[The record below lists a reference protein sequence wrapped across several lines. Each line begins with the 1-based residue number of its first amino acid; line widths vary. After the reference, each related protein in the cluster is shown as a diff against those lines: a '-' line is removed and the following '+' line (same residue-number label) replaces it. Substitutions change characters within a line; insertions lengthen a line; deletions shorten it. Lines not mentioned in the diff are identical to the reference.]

1 MFVSLQFKLEL
12 KKEDKEK
19 LIRLMRKQSS
29 AIRVAYNM
37 LKELEKEKTK
47 NPHAQ
52 IYHRLRQLFPEL
64 PTKYIDSAIYKAKQ
78 YPTDKPVVFGSKKL
92 FEKLCKNHLTGK
104 TREELK
110 KQWRELR
117 QGTLI
122 SIGSRHE
129 AVKGNLLLRF
139 MELDGKLHLRIT
151 TGNREFIYAKVLREP
166 SNSKD
171 KWLTFMAMLL
181 ESWQTQNYFAYTVE
195 LKLRDGETYGSVS
208 FELPTPEVKYTKENG
223 VIAIDTN
230 ASPIHLA
237 IAEVSKTGELLS
249 YQTISLHHLL
259 GLSQNSK
266 DHQEWILAHQLLDL
280 AIQKGK
286 AIAVENLKKLK
297 KGMRGD
303 GKATLR
309 KRLHQWNA
317 KKFLQKLKRVAMLKG
332 VEVIEVNPAYTS
344 VIGMLKYAPQ
354 LSIDKDIAGAYV
366 IGRRALG
373 FKEDTPENYEKLLK
387 DRTYLEFALKRY
399 EEREKELRELLE
411 KETNQYKRNAL
422 KSELRSVENSK
433 KLLTHLVQ
441 SLQSESSSCEGTY
454 GRNPEQGRVT
464 KTTLQSAWQVL
475 KVALLFPILGKVL
488 PRDLSPLKPV
498 LVEGVWDRVRSRLVP
513 LEAGGTVPTRDFQN
527 SLKDDKAQVSKR
539 ARAFLSLSM
548 PSFIISSER
557 Q

>member
-1 MFVSLQFKLEL
+1 MFISLQFNLEL
-12 KKEDKEK
+12 KKKDREK
-19 LIRLMRKQSS
+19 LIKLMRKQSS
-29 AIRVAYNM
+29 AIRTAYNM
-37 LKELEKEKTK
+37 LRELEKEKAK
-47 NPHAQ
+47 NTHSQ

-64 PTKYIDSAIYKAKQ
+64 PTKYIGSAIYKAKQ
-78 YPTDKPVVFGSKKL
+78 YPTDKIVVFGGKRL

-104 TREELK
+104 AREKLK
-110 KQWRELR
+110 KQWREIR

-122 SIGSRHE
+122 SIGSK
-129 AVKGNLLLRF
+129 ADKGNRLTRF
-139 MELDGKLHLRIT
+139 EDLNGQLHLRIT

-181 ESWQTQNYFAYTVE
+181 EGWQTQSYFPYTVE
-195 LKLRDGETYGSVS
+195 LKLRDGEVYGSVS
-208 FELPTPEVKYTKENG
+208 FEIPTPEVKYTKENG

-280 AIQKGK
+280 AIQRNK
-286 AIAVENLKKLK
+286 AIAIENLKKLK
-297 KGMRGD
+297 KGKRGD
-303 GKATLR
+303 GKAELR
-309 KRLHQWNA
+309 KRLHQWNV

-354 LSIDKDIAGAYV
+354 LSIDKDTASAYV

-373 FKEDTPENYEKLLK
+373 FREDTPENYEKLLK
-387 DRTYLEFALKRY
+387 DKAYLEFALKRY
-399 EEREKELRELLE
+399 EEREKELKELIE
-411 KETNQYKRNAL
+411 KESNEYKRNAL
-422 KSELRSVENSK
+422 KSELKNVQNAK
-433 KLLTHLVQ
+433 KVLTHLVQ
-441 SLQSESSSCEGTY
+441 SLQSEPSSCKGAY
-454 GRNPEQGRVT
+454 GRNPEQGET
-464 KTTLQSAWQVL
+464 KKVSQIAWQVL
-475 KVALLFPILGKVL
+475 KVALLFPILGRIL

-498 LVEGVWDRVRSRLVP
+498 LVEGVWDRMRIRLVP
-513 LEAGGTVPTRDFQN
+513 LEAGGTVPIGDFQN
-527 SLKDDKAQVSKR
+527 SLPRPDV
-539 ARAFLSLSM
+539 
-548 PSFIISSER
+548 
-557 Q
+557 

>member
-19 LIRLMRKQSS
+19 LIKLMRKQSS

-37 LKELEKEKTK
+37 LRELEKEKTK

-52 IYHRLRQLFPEL
+52 IYHRLRQLFPDL

-78 YPTDKPVVFGSKKL
+78 YPTDKPVVFGGKRL

-104 TREELK
+104 AREKLK

-122 SIGSRHE
+122 GIGSKHKT
-129 AVKGNLLLRF
+129 AQGNLLLRF

-166 SNSKD
+166 SNGKD
-171 KWLTFMAMLL
+171 KWITFMAMLL
-181 ESWQTQNYFAYTVE
+181 ESWQIKNYFAYTVE
-195 LKLRDGETYGSVS
+195 LKLRDGEVYGNVS
-208 FELPTPEVKYTKENG
+208 FEIPTPEVKYTKENG
-223 VIAIDTN
+223 VIAVDTN
-230 ASPIHLA
+230 ALPIHLA
-237 IAEVSKTGELLS
+237 VAEVSKTGELLS

-266 DHQEWILAHQLLDL
+266 DHQEWILAHKIVDL
-280 AIQKGK
+280 AIEKGK

-297 KGMRGD
+297 KGTRGD

-309 KRLHQWNA
+309 KILHQWNA

-354 LSIDKDIAGAYV
+354 LNIDKDISGAYV

-373 FKEDTPENYEKLLK
+373 FKEDMPENYEKLLK
-387 DRTYLEFALKRY
+387 DKAYLEFALKRY
-399 EEREKELRELLE
+399 EERERELTELVE
-411 KETNQYKRNAL
+411 KETNEYKRNAL
-422 KSELRSVENSK
+422 ESELRSVENVRE
-433 KLLTHLVQ
+433 LLSNLIQ
-441 SLQSESSSCEGTY
+441 SLQSESSSCEGAN
-454 GRNPEQGRVT
+454 GRNPEQGRVA
-464 KTTLQSAWQVL
+464 KTTLQIAWQVL

-488 PRDLSPLKPV
+488 LRDLSPLKPV
-498 LVEGVWDRVRSRLVP
+498 LVEGVWDRMRSRLAP
-513 LEAGGTVPTRDFQN
+513 LEAGGASR
-527 SLKDDKAQVSKR
+527 LGI
-539 ARAFLSLSM
+539 
-548 PSFIISSER
+548 FITASEV
-557 Q
+557 

>member
-12 KKEDKEK
+12 KKEEKEK
-19 LIRLMRKQSS
+19 LTQLMRKQSS
-29 AIRVAYNM
+29 AIRTAYNM

-47 NPHAQ
+47 NTHSQ

-64 PTKYIDSAIYKAKQ
+64 PTKYIDSAMDKAKQ
-78 YPTDKPVVFGSKKL
+78 YPTDKPVVFGGKRL

-104 TREELK
+104 AREKLK

-151 TGNREFIYAKVLREP
+151 TGKREFVYAKVLREP

-171 KWLTFMAMLL
+171 KWITFIAMLL
-181 ESWQTQNYFAYTVE
+181 ESWQTQSYFPYTVE
-195 LKLRDGETYGSVS
+195 LKLRNGEIYGNVS
-208 FELPTPEVKYTKENG
+208 FELPTSEVRYTKEKG
-223 VIAIDTN
+223 VVAIDTN

-237 IAEVSKTGELLS
+237 IAEVSKTGELVS
-249 YQTISLHHLL
+249 YQTISLHHLI

-266 DHQEWILAHQLLDL
+266 DHQEWILAHQIVNL
-280 AIQKGK
+280 AIEKGK
-286 AIAVENLKKLK
+286 AIAVENLKKLR
-297 KGMRGD
+297 KGKRGD

-373 FKEDTPENYEKLLK
+373 FKEDMPENYEKLLK
-387 DRTYLEFALKRY
+387 DRAYLEFALKRY

-411 KETNQYKRNAL
+411 KESNEYKRNAL
-422 KSELRSVENSK
+422 KSELRSVENAR
-433 KLLTHLVQ
+433 KLLANFLQ
-441 SLQSESSSCEGTY
+441 SLQSEPSGCEGAN
-454 GRNPEQGRVT
+454 GRNPEQGRVA
-464 KTTLQSAWQVL
+464 KTTLQSAWLVL
-475 KVALLFPILGKVL
+475 RVALLFPILGRIP
-488 PRDLSPLKPV
+488 PRDLSPLKPL
-498 LVEGVWDRVRSRLVP
+498 LVEGVWDRVRHSNGLVP
-513 LEAGGTVPTRDFQN
+513 LSAGGTVPMRDF
-527 SLKDDKAQVSKR
+527 
-539 ARAFLSLSM
+539 
-548 PSFIISSER
+548 
-557 Q
+557 

>member
-12 KKEDKEK
+12 RKEDKEK
-19 LIRLMRKQSS
+19 LIKLMRKQSS

-52 IYHRLRQLFPEL
+52 IYQRLRQLFPDL

-78 YPTDKPVVFGSKKL
+78 YPTNKTVVFGGKRL
-92 FEKLCKNHLTGK
+92 FEKLCKNHLSGK
-104 TREELK
+104 AREKLK

-122 SIGSRHE
+122 SIGSK
-129 AVKGNLLLRF
+129 ADKGNRLMRF
-139 MELDGKLHLRIT
+139 EDLNGQLHLRIT

-171 KWLTFMAMLL
+171 KWLTFMTMLL
-181 ESWQTQNYFAYTVE
+181 ESWKTQSYFPYTVE
-195 LKLRDGETYGSVS
+195 LKLRNGEVYGSVS
-208 FELPTPEVKYTKENG
+208 FEIPTPEVRYTKENG

-237 IAEVSKTGELLS
+237 MAEVSKTGELLS

-266 DHQEWILAHQLLDL
+266 DYQEWILAHQIVNL
-280 AIQKGK
+280 AVEKGK
-286 AIAVENLKKLK
+286 AIAIENLKKLK

-303 GKATLR
+303 GKAKLR
-309 KRLHQWNA
+309 KRLHNWNA

-332 VEVIEVNPAYTS
+332 VELVEVNPAYTS
-344 VIGMLKYAPQ
+344 IIGMLKYAPQ
-354 LSIDKDIAGAYV
+354 LNIDKDIAGAYA
-366 IGRRALG
+366 IGRSALG
-373 FKEDTPENYEKLLK
+373 FKEDMPENYEKLLK
-387 DRTYLEFALKRY
+387 DKAYLEFALKRY
-399 EEREKELRELLE
+399 EEREKELRELIE
-411 KETNQYKRNAL
+411 KETNEYKRNAL
-422 KSELRSVENSK
+422 ESKLRSVEDAR
-433 KLLTHLVQ
+433 KLLANLIQ
-441 SLQSESSSCEGTY
+441 SLQSEPSGCEGAD
-454 GRNPEQGRVT
+454 GRNPERGRVA

-475 KVALLFPILGKVL
+475 KVALLFPILGRVL

-498 LVEGVWDRVRSRLVP
+498 LVEGVWNRVRSRLVP
-513 LEAGGTVPTRDFQN
+513 LEAGGTVLMKDF
-527 SLKDDKAQVSKR
+527 
-539 ARAFLSLSM
+539 
-548 PSFIISSER
+548 
-557 Q
+557 

>member
-19 LIRLMRKQSS
+19 LIQLMRKQSS

-37 LKELEKEKTK
+37 LKELEEEKAK
-47 NPHAQ
+47 NPHSQ
-52 IYHRLRQLFPEL
+52 IYQRLRQLFPDL
-64 PTKYIDSAIYKAKQ
+64 PTIYIASAIYKAKQ
-78 YPTDKPVVFGSKKL
+78 YPTDKPVVFGGRRL

-104 TREELK
+104 AKEKLK

-122 SIGSRHE
+122 SIGSKTKE
-129 AVKGNLLLRF
+129 DKGNRLLRF
-139 MELDGKLHLRIT
+139 EDKEGQLHLRIT
-151 TGNREFIYAKVLREP
+151 IGNREFIYAKVLREP

-171 KWLTFMAMLL
+171 KWITFMIMLL
-181 ESWQTQNYFAYTVE
+181 ESWQTKNYFAYTVE
-195 LKLRDGETYGSVS
+195 LKLRDGEIYGSVS
-208 FELPTPEVKYTKENG
+208 FELPTPKVKYTKENG

-259 GLSQNSK
+259 GLSKNAK
-266 DHQEWILAHQLLDL
+266 DHQEWILAHKIVDL
-280 AIQKGK
+280 AIEKGK

-303 GKATLR
+303 GKAKLR
-309 KRLHQWNA
+309 RILHQWNA
-317 KKFLQKLKRVAMLKG
+317 KKLLQKIKRVAMLKG
-332 VEVIEVNPAYTS
+332 VEVVEVHPAYTS

-373 FKEDTPENYEKLLK
+373 FKEDMPENYEKLLK
-387 DRTYLEFALKRY
+387 DKAYLEFALKKY
-399 EEREKELRELLE
+399 EEREKELTELLE
-411 KETNQYKRNAL
+411 KETNEYKRNAL
-422 KSELRSVENSK
+422 KSELKVVENAK
-433 KLLTHLVQ
+433 KVLTHLIQ
-441 SLQSESSSCEGTY
+441 SLQSEPSSCEGAY
-454 GRNPEQGRVT
+454 GRNPEQGEAKKSSQVA
-464 KTTLQSAWQVL
+464 LQVL

-498 LVEGVWDRVRSRLVP
+498 LVEGAWDRVRHSNGLVP
-513 LEAGGTVPTRDFQN
+513 LEAGGTSR
-527 SLKDDKAQVSKR
+527 
-539 ARAFLSLSM
+539 
-548 PSFIISSER
+548 
-557 Q
+557 

>member
-1 MFVSLQFKLEL
+1 M
-12 KKEDKEK
+12 
-19 LIRLMRKQSS
+19 
-29 AIRVAYNM
+29 AYNM
-37 LKELEKEKTK
+37 LKELEEEKTT

-52 IYHRLRQLFPEL
+52 IYQKLRQLFPEL

-78 YPTDKPVVFGSKKL
+78 YPKDKIVVFGGKRL

-104 TREELK
+104 VREGLK
-110 KQWRELR
+110 KQWKEQR

-122 SIGSRHE
+122 SIGSKSD
-129 AVKGNLLLRF
+129 KGNRLTRF
-139 MELDGKLHLRIT
+139 ENINGQLHLRIT

-195 LKLRDGETYGSVS
+195 LKLKEGEVYGNVS
-208 FELPTPEVKYTKENG
+208 FEIPTPEVKYTKENG

-266 DHQEWILAHQLLDL
+266 DNEEWILAHRVVDL
-280 AIQKGK
+280 AIQKNK

-303 GKATLR
+303 GKAKLR
-309 KRLHQWNA
+309 KRLHRWNA
-317 KKFLQKLKRVAMLKG
+317 KKFLQKLKRVAMIKG

-344 VIGMLKYAPQ
+344 IIGMLKYAPQ

-387 DRTYLEFALKRY
+387 DKAYLEFALKRY
-399 EEREKELRELLE
+399 EEREKELTELLE

-422 KSELRSVENSK
+422 ESEAKTVENAR
-433 KLLTHLVQ
+433 KLLINLIQ
-441 SLQSESSSCEGTY
+441 SLQSESSSCEGAN
-454 GRNPEQGRVT
+454 GRNPEQGET
-464 KTTLQSAWQVL
+464 KKVSQSAWQVL
-475 KVALLFPILGKVL
+475 RVAVLFPILGKVL

-498 LVEGVWDRVRSRLVP
+498 LVEGVWDRVRRSNGLVP
-513 LEAGGTVPTRDFQN
+513 LSAGGDGPN
-527 SLKDDKAQVSKR
+527 EG
-539 ARAFLSLSM
+539 FLEQ
-548 PSFIISSER
+548 PQGYR
-557 Q
+557 

>member
-12 KKEDKEK
+12 KREDKEK
-19 LIRLMRKQSS
+19 LIKFMRKQSS

-78 YPTDKPVVFGSKKL
+78 YPTDKSVIFGGKRL

-104 TREELK
+104 VREGLK
-110 KQWRELR
+110 KQWKEQR

-122 SIGSRHE
+122 SIGSK
-129 AVKGNLLLRF
+129 ADKGNRLARF
-139 MELDGKLHLRIT
+139 EDLNGQLHLRIT

-171 KWLTFMAMLL
+171 KWITFMGMLL

-195 LKLRDGETYGSVS
+195 LKLKEGEIYGSVS
-208 FELPTPEVKYTKENG
+208 FEIPTPKVKYTRENG

-249 YQTISLHHLL
+249 YQTINLHHLI

-280 AIQKGK
+280 AIQKGR

-297 KGMRGD
+297 KGKRGD

-309 KRLHQWNA
+309 KILHNWNA
-317 KKFLQKLKRVAMLKG
+317 QKFLQKLKRVAMLKG
-332 VEVIEVNPAYTS
+332 VEVVEVHPAYTS
-344 VIGMLKYAPQ
+344 IIGMLKYAPQ
-354 LSIDKDIAGAYV
+354 LNIDKDIAGAYV

-373 FKEDTPENYEKLLK
+373 FKEDMPENYERLLK
-387 DRTYLEFALKRY
+387 DKAYLEFALKRY
-399 EEREKELRELLE
+399 EEGEEKLRELIE
-411 KETNQYKRNAL
+411 KESNEYKRSAL
-422 KSELRSVENSK
+422 ESELKNVENAK
-433 KLLTHLVQ
+433 KLLTILIQ
-441 SLQSESSSCEGTY
+441 SLQSDPSSCEGAY
-454 GRNPEQGRVT
+454 GRNSEQGET
-464 KTTLQSAWQVL
+464 KKVSQSAWQVL
-475 KVALLFPILGKVL
+475 RVALLSPILGKVL

-498 LVEGVWDRVRSRLVP
+498 LVEGVWDRVRRSNGLVP
-513 LEAGGTVPTRDFQN
+513 LEAGGTVPMRDFLEQPPC
-527 SLKDDKAQVSKR
+527 
-539 ARAFLSLSM
+539 F
-548 PSFIISSER
+548 
-557 Q
+557 

>member
-12 KKEDKEK
+12 KREDKEK
-19 LIRLMRKQSS
+19 LIKLMRKQSS

-47 NPHAQ
+47 NPHSQ
-52 IYHRLRQLFPEL
+52 IYHRLRQLFPDL
-64 PTKYIDSAIYKAKQ
+64 PTKYIDSAIHKAKQ
-78 YPTDKPVVFGSKKL
+78 YPTDKPVVFGGRRL

-104 TREELK
+104 SREKLK

-117 QGTLI
+117 QGTLVA
-122 SIGSRHE
+122 IGSKHKT
-129 AVKGNLLLRF
+129 AQGNLLLRF

-181 ESWQTQNYFAYTVE
+181 ESWQTKNYFAYTVE
-195 LKLRDGETYGSVS
+195 LKLRDGEVYGSVS
-208 FELPTPEVKYTKENG
+208 FEIPTPEIKYTKENG

-286 AIAVENLKKLK
+286 AIAIENLKKLK

-303 GKATLR
+303 GKAKLR
-309 KRLHQWNA
+309 KRLHHWNA
-317 KKFLQKLKRVAMLKG
+317 KKLLQKIKRIARLKG

-354 LSIDKDIAGAYV
+354 LSVDKDIAGAYV

-373 FKEDTPENYEKLLK
+373 FKEDMPENYEKLLK
-387 DRTYLEFALKRY
+387 DRAYLEFALKKY
-399 EEREKELRELLE
+399 EEREKELIELTTTE
-411 KETNQYKRNAL
+411 SNEYKRNAL
-422 KSELRSVENSK
+422 ESELRNVEYAK
-433 KLLTHLVQ
+433 ELLTNFIQ
-441 SLQSESSSCEGTY
+441 SLQSEPNSCEGAN
-454 GRNPEQGRVT
+454 GRNPEQGRGDKASSVV
-464 KTTLQSAWQVL
+464 WQVL
-475 KVALLFPILGKVL
+475 RVALLFPILGQIL
-488 PRDLSPLKPV
+488 PRDLSPLKPI

-513 LEAGGTVPTRDFQN
+513 LEAGGTVPIRDF
-527 SLKDDKAQVSKR
+527 
-539 ARAFLSLSM
+539 
-548 PSFIISSER
+548 
-557 Q
+557 

>member
-19 LIRLMRKQSS
+19 LVKLMRKQSS
-29 AIRVAYNM
+29 AIRTAYNM
-37 LKELEKEKTK
+37 LKELEKEETK

-52 IYHRLRQLFPEL
+52 IYQRLRKLFPEL

-78 YPTDKPVVFGSKKL
+78 YPTYKPVVFGGKRL

-104 TREELK
+104 AREGLK
-110 KQWRELR
+110 KQWKELR

-122 SIGSRHE
+122 SVGSKSD
-129 AVKGNLLLRF
+129 KGNRLTRF
-139 MELDGKLHLRIT
+139 ENINGQLHLRIT

-171 KWLTFMAMLL
+171 KWITFMAMLL
-181 ESWQTQNYFAYTVE
+181 ESWQTKNYFAYTVE
-195 LKLRDGETYGSVS
+195 LKLRDGEVYGSVS
-208 FELPTPEVKYTKENG
+208 FELPTPEVRYTKEKG
-223 VIAIDTN
+223 VIAIDIN

-249 YQTISLHHLL
+249 YQTINLHHLL

-266 DHQEWILAHQLLDL
+266 DYQEWILAHQLLDL
-280 AIQKGK
+280 AIQKNK
-286 AIAVENLKKLK
+286 AIAIENLKKLK
-297 KGMRGD
+297 KGVRGD
-303 GKATLR
+303 GKAELR

-317 KKFLQKLKRVAMLKG
+317 KKFLRKLKRVAMLKG

-373 FKEDTPENYEKLLK
+373 FKEDMPENYEKLLK

-399 EEREKELRELLE
+399 EEREKELKELLE
-411 KETNQYKRNAL
+411 KETNQYKRTAL
-422 KSELRSVENSK
+422 ESEAKIVEK
-433 KLLTHLVQ
+433 ARKLLTNLIQ
-441 SLQSESSSCEGTY
+441 SLQSDTSSCEGAY
-454 GRNPEQGRVT
+454 GRNSEQGET
-464 KTTLQSAWQVL
+464 KKVSQIAWQVL
-475 KVALLFPILGKVL
+475 RVALLFPILGKVL

-513 LEAGGTVPTRDFQN
+513 LEAGGTSR
-527 SLKDDKAQVSKR
+527 
-539 ARAFLSLSM
+539 
-548 PSFIISSER
+548 
-557 Q
+557 